1 MVEIYT
7 RPGEYGVD
15 YVTYFLAVRFY
26 VSPVP
31 WWDSLVDCLSVTGEL
46 SESVWMIPTWE
57 AFERA
62 SV

>member
-1 MVEIYT
+1 M
-7 RPGEYGVD
+7 D
-15 YVTYFLAVRFY
+15 YVVYFQGYLAMAFQV
-26 VSPVP
+26 VP
-31 WWDSLVDCLSVTGEL
+31 SWDCLIPTLSDDGQD